1 MPLGDDKT
9 TVTAVISTEV
19 KEKLKD
25 IARLRRWTLS
35 QAVGALIEDNMDR
48 WVEELGL
55 TLEPANKSKKKSKSV
70 S

>member
-1 MPLGDDKT
+1 MPLGDDKS